1 MALTNIGIQKTP
13 GDPIE
18 IVNRTLDVRR
28 RRLSAIVMIV
38 AHAASGATGVNTVVT
53 INNSGDPVAGAAE
66 ANTKFGAGSE
76 AAKAVIAAIN
86 ANADISNA
94 NFPPL
99 LVLPLASNDVSVAQA
114 AQNAILQRQGQVDF
128 IAWPYDLSADATD
141 RTILKNLSATL
152 SGASRTQMQ
161 QYGTIGVGAARNA
174 DPSTLF
180 KMDTQFLSGVW
191 HRDTT
196 GANPYSLAELA
207 AAAAAEYASNS
218 VPFNPLDSVVVG
230 GVTAST
236 NPADYPTVGA
246 SLESETCLN
255 QGWTPLKTNPNG
267 DVAFVRTVTG
277 RLTVNGAGVT
287 PVNDYVDVQDW
298 QVLYYWRKTL
308 AARFGQPD
316 LTQTKASTPT
326 ARNISGEVI
335 RLAQSF
341 EDQNMFQ
348 AVAQLAKFFLIQ
360 RNASDRSRFGRADPG
375 QRDPWPARHRGADP
389 SDHAVRHDHA
399 VRRKP

>member
-18 IVNRTLDVRR
+18 IVEQASTSTPPAVAVVL
-28 RRLSAIVMIV
+28 II
-38 AHAASGATGVNTVVT
+38 AHAASGATGTNTIVT
-53 INNSGDPVAGAAE
+53 INNSGDPVAGGAE
-66 ANTKFGAGSE
+66 ADTKFGVGSE
-76 AAKAVIAAIN
+76 AAKAVRAAIN
-86 ANADISNA
+86 ANADISNS

-99 LVLPLASNDVSVAQA
+99 LVMPLDSADASIAMA
-114 AQNAILQRQGQVDF
+114 AQNAILQRQGQLDF
-128 IAWPYDLSADATD
+128 ITSPYDLSANATV
-141 RTILKNLSATL
+141 RAIMKNLAATL

-196 GANPYSLAELA
+196 GLNPYSLAELA

-277 RLTVNGAGVT
+277 RLTVNGAGAV
-287 PVNDYVDVQDW
+287 PVNSYIDVQDW

-326 ARNISGEVI
+326 ARNISGEII

-348 AVAQLAKFFLIQ
+348 AVAQLAKFFVIQ
-360 RNASDRSRFGRADPG
+360 RNASDRSRFDVQTPVNVIPG
-375 QRDPWPARHRGADP
+375 LHVIAAQIQASTLFD
-389 SDHAVRHDHA
+389 VITL
-399 VRRKP
+399 